1 MWLLYWR
8 LRVFAGARMMNIAL
22 NLAQFWSQNKQA
34 RTYEFQVLV
43 NESERGGRVER
54 ERETERER
62 GCASS
67 DDAWCKIG
75 QLVKVSH
82 TLSDQ
87 QTASNVPWA
96 AMHSVTKMVQNTL

>member
-1 MWLLYWR
+1 MNQR
-8 LRVFAGARMMNIAL
+8 GAEG
-22 NLAQFWSQNKQA
+22 W
-34 RTYEFQVLV
+34 
-43 NESERGGRVER
+43 R